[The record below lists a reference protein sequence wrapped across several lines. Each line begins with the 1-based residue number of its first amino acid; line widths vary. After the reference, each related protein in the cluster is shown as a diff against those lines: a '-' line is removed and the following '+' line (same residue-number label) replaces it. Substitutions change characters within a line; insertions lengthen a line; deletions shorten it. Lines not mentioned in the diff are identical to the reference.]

1 MGHCK
6 ERRTAA
12 WDMGKE
18 DGLLD
23 GTLQRKTDCCVGHS
37 KGRGTAS
44 RDIAKEEGLLGGAWK
59 RKTGC

>member
-6 ERRTAA
+6 ERRTAV

-23 GTLQRKTDCCVGHS
+23 GTLQRKTDCCVGHG
-37 KGRGTAS
+37 KGRRTT
-44 RDIAKEEGLLGGAWK
+44 RWDTAKEDGLLCGTWE
-59 RKTGC
+59 RKTDY